1 MTVNPAELL
10 QEIQRGQDSEFELK
24 QVDVTNQK
32 VLAPRREALADE
44 LAAFANSDGG
54 RLVLGVT
61 DKRVPQSLTSDQ
73 VDLLIKFVREVCHDS
88 IKPSL
93 IFKAL
98 RVSLFGSSDGLV
110 LLVEIPKSV
119 DIHESPGGL
128 FARSGDSKRKLDSTE
143 VRRLSV
149 LRGQSDLANFDSQI
163 VSGTGIETLKSDIWR
178 TYISTRSELSTEE
191 AVTRLKFVKEDEDG
205 NLRATVCGVLMATEF
220 PHEWLPNAWIQ
231 AVCYRGTKRD
241 GNNQIDARDITGSLD
256 QQIRDAVRFVV
267 KNRRVA
273 AYKAPAR
280 VDVPQFSERAI
291 FEVIVNAVVH
301 RDYAIS
307 GSHIRIFMFDDRLE
321 IYAPGN
327 LCNSM
332 SPTDL
337 RLSQFTRNESLATK
351 LGQCEVGAIPG
362 VGDKRYFIERRG
374 EGIAVIEDE
383 TFSFAGQSPVFEVIG
398 QREFRVILPSAVPP
412 IADGLGV
419 AVTILNNETKET
431 LSGVKVL
438 MLYPN
443 KTWRESQTDTFGR
456 SEFVLHAQLPMTV
469 FVAAAGYKAQVV
481 HGYDPIA
488 PLTVEIEPTGN
499 GGSMIFS
506 ERTGSIPGIQGR
518 LNPILD
524 NLDRTYLYANNI
536 AINDGKTQPVSFVLN
551 EPVRLTDAFGKRAT
565 LWFREIMGGSCVF
578 DYELD

>member
-1 MTVNPAELL
+1 MTINPIELL
-10 QEIQRGQDSEFELK
+10 REIQQGEDSELELK
-24 QVDVTNQK
+24 QVNVTDKK
-32 VLAPRREALADE
+32 VLSPRRDTLADE
-44 LAAFANSDGG
+44 LAAFANSEGG

-61 DKRVPQSLTSDQ
+61 DERIPQSLTPAQLD
-73 VDLLIKFVREVCHDS
+73 VLIRYVRDICHDS

-93 IFKAL
+93 MFRVFRVAL
-98 RVSLFGSSDGLV
+98 LESSDGLV
-110 LLVEIPKSV
+110 LLVEIPKSIDV
-119 DIHESPGGL
+119 HEAPGG
-128 FARSGDSKRKLDSTE
+128 FFVRSGDTKRKLDSNE

-191 AVTRLKFVKEDEDG
+191 AVIRLKFVKEDEDG
-205 NLRATVCGVLMATEF
+205 NLRATVCGVLMATES
-220 PHEWLPNAWIQ
+220 PHEWVPNAWIQ
-231 AVCYRGTKRD
+231 AVCYRGTQRD
-241 GNNQIDARDITGSLD
+241 GNNQMDARDITGPLD

-273 AYKAPAR
+273 AYKDPAR
-280 VDVPQFSERAI
+280 VDVPQFSARAI

-307 GSHIRIFMFDDRLE
+307 GSHIRLFMFDDRLE
-321 IYAPGN
+321 IYSPGN

-332 SPTDL
+332 SPADL
-337 RLSQFTRNESLATK
+337 RMSQFTRNESLATK
-351 LGQCEVGAIPG
+351 LGQCEVGEVPG
-362 VGDKRYFIERRG
+362 VGDRRYFIERRG

-383 TFSFAGQSPVFEVIG
+383 TIALAGQSPVFEVIG
-398 QREFRVILPSAVPP
+398 HREFRVILPSAVPP

-419 AVTILNNETKET
+419 TVTILNNETKET

-469 FVAAAGYKAQVV
+469 FVAAEGYRAQVV

-499 GGSMIFS
+499 GGSLIFS
-506 ERTGSIPGIQGR
+506 ERTGSIPRIRGR

-551 EPVRLTDAFGKRAT
+551 EPVRLTDAFGKRVT